1 MKKLITTLVAIHLCI
16 GLCAC
21 GALSDGTANPET
33 QYNSP
38 TTNTNS
44 TEASDSSTTENL
56 SKWQMAGKGVGKIL
70 PEPQMEYSLPQ
81 SSSFIAAE
89 IENATYEFFEDYVNQ
104 CIQAGFAGSISTAE
118 SPDYYFNGETANGER
133 VQVMFYEDDSK
144 CSISAFPTD

>member
-1 MKKLITTLVAIHLCI
+1 MKKTITMLVALCLCI

-21 GALSDGTANPET
+21 GTLSDETTNPET

-38 TTNTNS
+38 PINTS
-44 TEASDSSTTENL
+44 PAETSDSSTTENL

-89 IENATYEFFEDYVNQ
+89 IENTTYEFFEEYVNQ

-133 VQVMFYEDDSK
+133 VQVMFYEDDGK
-144 CSISAFPTD
+144 CSISAFSAD